1 MPVTVICYPP
11 GGGGNH
17 LKNIISL
24 DARFHDQWPWPWA
37 KSLDLHTEV
46 YVQDPDVM
54 TGTVHALRGRNIHE
68 VFFDHIES
76 QPHNCYLLQGHFG
89 ELAKYLD
96 RIRNFDTT
104 NWILITLD
112 HVEDRHMLDQRQR
125 RLGQNNHPYWLE
137 EEQPYLYQD
146 LMCRSYFHAQPNNI
160 LSIPLREFWNP
171 DLAHNKILDR
181 INGFLQIDVELE
193 SAQTLHDHWY
203 RLNFTPN
210 DLGYLTFNPG
220 HVIITQ

>member
-37 KSLDLHTEV
+37 KSLDLHSEV

-68 VFFDHIES
+68 VFFDHIDLN
-76 QPHNCYLLQGHFG
+76 PLGCYVLQGHFG

-96 RIRNFDTT
+96 RIKTIDQI
-104 NWILITLD
+104 NWVLITLD
-112 HVEDRHMLDQRQR
+112 HVEDRHLLDKRQR

-137 EEQPYLYQD
+137 EEQPYLYQN
-146 LMCRSYFHAQPNNI
+146 LMCASYFQAQPQNI
-160 LSIPLREFWNP
+160 LNIPLREFWNR
-171 DLAHNKILDR
+171 DASDTVNR
-181 INGFLQIDVELE
+181 INMFLQIDVCLE
-193 SAQTLHDHWY
+193 TAQTLHDHWH
-203 RLNFTPN
+203 RLNFAPN
-210 DLGYLTFNPG
+210 DPGDLTSNSG